1 MLSKGIGGVFMEKR
15 LYKSSKNKVLA
26 GVCGGLGEYFGVDPV
41 IVRLLVVVFTL
52 LGGAGLIGYIIA
64 AIIIPSG
71 DAGDISPLYREK
83 SGEGPEANYTGYTP
97 ESYEKNNRNTAVV
110 LGIILIG
117 IGGLVVIRYLIP
129 WIPGELIFAG
139 IVVVMGAYLI
149 LKRK

>member
-1 MLSKGIGGVFMEKR
+1 MRETSLRFIEKR
-15 LYKSSKNKVLA
+15 
-26 GVCGGLGEYFGVDPV
+26 G
-41 IVRLLVVVFTL
+41 
-52 LGGAGLIGYIIA
+52 
-64 AIIIPSG
+64 
-71 DAGDISPLYREK
+71 
-83 SGEGPEANYTGYTP
+83 GEGPEADYTDYSA

>member
-1 MLSKGIGGVFMEKR
+1 MEKR

-83 SGEGPEANYTGYTP
+83 
-97 ESYEKNNRNTAVV
+97 R
-110 LGIILIG
+110 
-117 IGGLVVIRYLIP
+117 GGR
-129 WIPGELIFAG
+129 AG
-139 IVVVMGAYLI
+139 S
-149 LKRK
+149 